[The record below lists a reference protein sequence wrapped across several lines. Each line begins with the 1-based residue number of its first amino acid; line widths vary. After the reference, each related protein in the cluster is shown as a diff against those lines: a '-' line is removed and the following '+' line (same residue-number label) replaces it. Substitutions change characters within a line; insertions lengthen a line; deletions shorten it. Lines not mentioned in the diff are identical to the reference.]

1 MDTTKII
8 KELAVINGK
17 RSEYKKYALARQ
29 LCLPDNYYFPKN
41 FLEKLTQIPIG
52 IEFTINNRIFKCC
65 YLMKKRALVKLD
77 QMSGFKKENEK
88 ITINF

>member
-1 MDTTKII
+1 MDTTNII

-29 LCLPDNYYFPKN
+29 LCLPDNYNFQKP
-41 FLEKLTQIPIG
+41 FLEKIIEIPIG
-52 IEFTINNRIFKCC
+52 TEFTIYNNIFTCC

-77 QMSGFKKENEK
+77 QLSGFKKENK
-88 ITINF
+88 TITLNF